1 MSNEPKSDSSGLERL
16 FEAFLW
22 KGRIVI
28 LLAVGGLLVGALIV
42 FLVGVLE
49 TVSLAVH
56 AAQSVSTYGFDQDP
70 KFYNE
75 VLVNVITLVD
85 ILLVGIALLIFG
97 LGTYDLFI
105 SRLEPAQKQR
115 DIRHDW
121 FVFDSLDALKDKLGK
136 VVIVILIITFLKSVV
151 NIEFREPIDLV
162 WLGAGICLVALSLRF
177 HTEKKGLA
185 DKGPGHGN
193 TLDDV

>member
-1 MSNEPKSDSSGLERL
+1 MPNGPKIHSNRVERL
-16 FEAFLW
+16 FEALLW

-56 AAQSVSTYGFDQDP
+56 AAQSVGTYGFDLDP

-105 SRLEPAQKQR
+105 SRLEPARKQK
-115 DIRHDW
+115 DIRPDW
-121 FVFDSLDALKDKLGK
+121 FVFDSLDTLKDKLGK
-136 VVIVILIITFLKSVV
+136 VVIVILIITFLKFVV
-151 NIEFREPIDLV
+151 HIEFKEPLDLL
-162 WLGAGICLVALSLRF
+162 WLGGGICLVALSLRF
-177 HTEKKGLA
+177 HTDKKKPSA
-185 DKGPGHGN
+185 QD
-193 TLDDV
+193 TSSDRASDDA